1 MQTISIYIILI
12 KNFFLIE
19 DLTYLVFIGE
29 STRHKE
35 LIKFNKKLNISY
47 NIIASLKLGDRFFST
62 NGKLETE
69 KNVKISYVPRGL
81 N

>member
-1 MQTISIYIILI
+1 MIIN
-12 KNFFLIE
+12 NFFLIE
-19 DLTYLVFIGE
+19 DLRNIVFIGE